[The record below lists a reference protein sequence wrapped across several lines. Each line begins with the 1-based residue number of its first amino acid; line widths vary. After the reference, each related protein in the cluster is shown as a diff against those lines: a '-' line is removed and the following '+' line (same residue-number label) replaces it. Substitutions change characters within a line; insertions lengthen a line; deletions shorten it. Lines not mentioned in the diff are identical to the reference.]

1 MILSYFHSNSVSE
14 PSQSIE
20 IKSRWP
26 TCSRQGG
33 QHGGGQGGRH
43 GGRQKKWYQRWQQHQ
58 HGNRIGWERWSRGWL
73 IGPELFRLK
82 LTRLAHLLSFASLL
96 KPSLTSSALSTQ
108 FEISSGLGVWWMRR
122 ARDCQR
128 EQSDR
133 SLSSG
138 QLLQWLVTTLSILTI
153 SELLKI
159 ICKNGPQEWITKK

>member
-1 MILSYFHSNSVSE
+1 MGDMDGGHWIPWERLPTRWSTW
-14 PSQSIE
+14 
-20 IKSRWP
+20 WP
-26 TCSRQGG
+26 T
-33 QHGGGQGGRH
+33 
-43 GGRQKKWYQRWQQHQ
+43 KKMVSTMTTTSTWKSNWVR
-58 HGNRIGWERWSRGWL
+58 EL
-73 IGPELFRLK
+73 ITGLVNWAQTFS
-82 LTRLAHLLSFASLL
+82 TRSFTQLAHLLSFASLL